1 MLDLQKKKKIDNTTT
16 DKIVVPPN
24 SKIEEIHTEDYKN
37 ETSSTASVNDNS
49 LLQTANERA
58 DRNVKIEVAVFCLV
72 SIEGKYCLIINV
84 IGIIFCHFSNPRD
97 YLPGE
102 G

>member
-1 MLDLQKKKKIDNTTT
+1 MTEANGGQYWCHTSNNLGEN
-16 DKIVVPPN
+16 VN
-24 SKIEEIHTEDYKN
+24 S
-37 ETSSTASVNDNS
+37 TSSVNDKNS